1 MKSKLL
7 LFTMLIVAAITSNAQ
22 NNSPQEIQGNW
33 AHKNNYDFQKSATAP
48 AIFSNRVDLWSSDF
62 SNPADWII
70 SNSVGNT
77 NNWVI
82 GSSVPAGSFPIAP
95 ILSTTEA
102 NGYALFDSDLYCSG
116 NQIANLTK
124 TTSVNCA
131 AYPTVLLEFQQQY
144 RRYDDSTFVFV
155 SNNGGTSWV
164 KYSVNTA
171 LANND
176 TTLNAETVQLN
187 ISSTAGGQANVKIRF
202 QFWSPSTYD
211 GPSIYP
217 PGCGYAWMID
227 DVRIFTPPTSSTF
240 YTNDFSVPSSWVIS
254 NSAANTSNWVIG
266 STIPAGTYLIPPIA
280 SSTAANGFALFDS
293 DLDCSGN
300 QIPNLTT
307 AANINCSSYPNVI
320 LEFQQQYRRFDDST
334 FVFVSNNG
342 GSTWVKYPVN
352 STLANV
358 DFCSTNPE
366 VVRLNITPTAGGQA
380 NVKIR
385 FQFWSP
391 STYVGPANAPGC
403 AYSWMIDDVKLMT
416 PPPYELQVLETYHA
430 NPFIDWE
437 YGTYPLSQ
445 TRAISSVSIVRSEGG
460 SSETATIN
468 YTITRNG
475 TVVNSGSSAPFTILP
490 YTNDTIEVL
499 TGYIPDAVGNYVVTA
514 SITSANTDTDPSN
527 NTKTSSFIVTNYIYS
542 GLTDL
547 TTAGAFTYSGTI
559 APFKPSKVANRYFIA
574 NDIAFQGID
583 IAVSSVSTDNTALS
597 IEVFDSNDLLN
608 PLSVGSFN
616 ISATHPT
623 TAQYFTV
630 VIPQAFLV
638 AGELYV
644 ASVGSSATDKEFYFY
659 AELGDN
665 DNSTIVNL
673 PDVAGVPTWYLS
685 ALTPAV
691 NLNFDPTIGVTG
703 LTTNPSIEFGV
714 FPNPASDQLSWKV
727 KSNEASSMIVSL
739 IDVNGKVV
747 FNKTISGK
755 IASYQDT
762 LSLASFA
769 NGVYTLELKTN
780 SGVQT
785 QKVVIA
791 H

>member
-1 MKSKLL
+1 MKLTLS
-7 LFTMLIVAAITSNAQ
+7 LFTMLLVTAMISNAQ
-22 NNSPQEIQGNW
+22 NNTSQDVQGNW
-33 AHKNNYDFQKSATAP
+33 ARKDNYGFQKSANAP
-48 AIFSNRVDLWSSDF
+48 VAFSNRVDLWSSDF

-70 SNSVGNT
+70 SNSAGNT
-77 NNWVI
+77 SNWVI
-82 GSSVPAGSFPIAP
+82 GSSIPSGAFPIEP

-102 NGYALFDSDLYCSG
+102 NGFALFDSDLDCSG

-124 TTSVNCA
+124 ATSVNCA
-131 AYPTVLLEFQQQY
+131 AYPTVFLEFEQQY
-144 RRYDDSTFVFV
+144 RRFDDSTFVFV

-164 KYSVNTA
+164 KYSVNSA
-171 LANND
+171 LTNNQGS
-176 TTLNAETVQLN
+176 TNPETVQLN
-187 ISSTAGGQANVKIRF
+187 ISATAGGQANVKVRF
-202 QFWSPSTYD
+202 QFWSPSTYV
-211 GPSIYP
+211 GPAAL

-240 YTNDFSVPSSWVIS
+240 YTNDFSVPSTWVIS

-266 STIPAGTYLIPPIA
+266 TTIPSGSFLIAPIV
-280 SSTAANGFALFDS
+280 STTAANGFALFDS

-307 AANINCSSYPNVI
+307 AANINCSSYPDVI

-342 GSTWVKYPVN
+342 GNSWVKYPAN
-352 STLANV
+352 TTLLNN
-358 DFCSTNPE
+358 DFCATNPQ

-391 STYVGPANAPGC
+391 SSYVGPAGLPGC

-416 PPPYELQVLETYHA
+416 PPPFELQVLETHHA
-430 NPFIDWE
+430 NPFLDWE

-445 TRAISSVSIVRSEGG
+445 TREISSVSVVRSEGG
-460 SSETATIN
+460 SAETATIN
-468 YTITRNG
+468 YAITLNG
-475 TVVNSGSSAPFTILP
+475 TVVNSGSSAPFTLLP
-490 YTNDTIEVL
+490 FTNDTIEIL
-499 TGYIPDAVGNYVVTA
+499 TGYTPDAVGNYVISATI
-514 SITSANTDTDPSN
+514 SSANVDTDPSN
-527 NTKTSSFIVTNYIYS
+527 NTQTSEFVVSNYVYS
-542 GLTDL
+542 GLTGL
-547 TTAGAFTYSGTI
+547 TNSLDYTYSETV
-559 APFKPSKVANRYFIA
+559 APFRPSKVANRYYIV

-583 IAVSSVSTDNTALS
+583 IAVSSASTDNTALT
-597 IEVFDSNDLLN
+597 IELFDMNDLLN
-608 PLSVGSFN
+608 PLSVGAFN
-616 ISATHPT
+616 ISSTHPT
-623 TAQYFTV
+623 SAQYFTV

-638 AGELYV
+638 ADELYV
-644 ASVGSSATDKEFYFY
+644 ASVGSNATDKQFYFF

-665 DNSTIVNL
+665 DNSTIVNI
-673 PDVAGVPTWYLS
+673 PDANGIPTWFLS
-685 ALTPAV
+685 ELTPAI

-703 LTTNPSIEFGV
+703 LSNNSSAEFRV
-714 FPNPASDQLSWKV
+714 FPIPASHQLTWKV
-727 KSNEASSMIVSL
+727 KSNEASSMNVSL

-755 IASYQDT
+755 IASYQDS
-762 LSLASFA
+762 LSLDSFS
-769 NGVYTLELKTN
+769 NGVYTLQLKTN
-780 SGVQT
+780 SSIHS

>member
-7 LFTMLIVAAITSNAQ
+7 QFTMLVLAAMTSHAQ
-22 NNSPQEIQGNW
+22 SNSSQDIQGNW
-33 AHKNNYDFQKSATAP
+33 ARKNNYGVQKSATAL
-48 AIFSNRVDLWSSDF
+48 AAFSNRVDLWSSDF

-70 SNSVGNT
+70 SNSAGNAS
-77 NNWVI
+77 NWVI
-82 GSSVPAGSFPIAP
+82 GSAIPSGAFPIDP
-95 ILSTTEA
+95 ILSSTEA
-102 NGYALFDSDLYCSG
+102 NGYALFDSDLDCSG

-124 TTSVNCA
+124 ATSVNCA
-131 AYPTVLLEFQQQY
+131 AYPTVFLEFQQQY

-155 SNNGGTSWV
+155 SNNGGTTWV

-171 LANND
+171 LLNND
-176 TTLNAETVQLN
+176 ATTNPETVQLN
-187 ISSTAGGQANVKIRF
+187 ISATAGGQANVKVRF
-202 QFWSPSTYD
+202 QFWSPSTYV
-211 GPSIYP
+211 GPSGLT
-217 PGCGYAWMID
+217 PGCAYSWMID
-227 DVRIFTPPTSSTF
+227 DVRMYTPPTPPTTGTF
-240 YTNDFSVPSSWVIS
+240 YTNDFSTPSSWVIS

-266 STIPAGTYLIPPIA
+266 STIPAGAFLIDPIA
-280 SSTAANGFALFDS
+280 STTAANGFALFDS

-307 AANINCSSYPNVI
+307 AANINCSSYPNVV

-342 GSTWVKYPVN
+342 GTTWVKYPVN
-352 STLANV
+352 STLANN
-358 DFCSTNPE
+358 DFCATNPE
-366 VVRLNITPTAGGQA
+366 VIRLNITPTAGGQA

-391 STYVGPANAPGC
+391 AGSFTAPGC
-403 AYSWMIDDVKLMT
+403 GYSWMIDDVKLMT
-416 PPPYELQVLETYHA
+416 PPAYELQVLETYHA
-430 NPFIDWE
+430 NPFLDWE

-445 TRAISSVSIVRSEGG
+445 TRAISSVSIVRNEGG
-460 SSETATIN
+460 SGETATIN
-468 YTITRNG
+468 YSITRNG
-475 TVVNSGSSAPFTILP
+475 TIVNSGSSAPFTISP
-490 YTNDTIEVL
+490 FTNDTIEIL
-499 TGYIPDAVGNYVVTA
+499 TGYIPDAVGNYVVT
-514 SITSANTDTDPSN
+514 STITSANADSDLSN
-527 NTKTSSFIVTNYIYS
+527 NTKTSSFVVTNYIYS

-547 TTAGAFTYSGTI
+547 TTAEAFTYSAAA
-559 APFKPSKVANRYFIA
+559 APFNPSKVANRYFIA

-583 IAVSSVSTDNTALS
+583 IAVSSISTDNTALT

-608 PLSVGSFN
+608 PLSVGAFN

-630 VIPQAFLV
+630 VIPQALLL
-638 AGELYV
+638 ADGLYV
-644 ASVGSSATDKEFYFY
+644 ASVGSSATDKQFYFY
-659 AELGDN
+659 ANVGDN
-665 DNSTIVNL
+665 DNSTIVNI
-673 PDVAGVPTWYLS
+673 PDANGVPTWFLS

-703 LTTNPSIEFGV
+703 LSTVPSVEFGA

-727 KSNEASSMIVSL
+727 KSNEASSMNVSL

-747 FNKTISGK
+747 FNKTITGK

>member
-7 LFTMLIVAAITSNAQ
+7 LFTMLLVAAITSNAQ

-33 AHKNNYDFQKSATAP
+33 AHKNNYGVQKSATAP
-48 AIFSNRVDLWSSDF
+48 AAFSNRVDLWSSDF

-70 SNSVGNT
+70 SNSAGNAS
-77 NNWVI
+77 NWVI
-82 GSSVPAGSFPIAP
+82 GSAVPSGAFAIPP

-102 NGYALFDSDLYCSG
+102 NGFALFDSDLDCSG

-124 TTSVNCA
+124 ATSVNCS

-176 TTLNAETVQLN
+176 TTLNPQTVQLN
-187 ISSTAGGQANVKIRF
+187 ISATAGGQANVKVRF

-211 GPSIYP
+211 GPSVNP

-227 DVRIFTPPTSSTF
+227 DVRIFTPPTSVTF
-240 YTNDFSVPSSWVIS
+240 YNNDFSVPSSWIIS

-266 STIPAGTYLIPPIA
+266 STIPAGGFLIAPIA
-280 SSTAANGFALFDS
+280 STTASNGFALFDS
-293 DLDCSGN
+293 DLNCSGN

-307 AANINCSSYPNVI
+307 ATSINCSSYPDVI

-352 STLANV
+352 TTLANNA
-358 DFCSTNPE
+358 FCATNPD

-391 STYVGPANAPGC
+391 AGSFTAPGC
-403 AYSWMIDDVKLMT
+403 GYAWMIDDVKLMT
-416 PPPYELQVLETYHA
+416 PPPFELQVLETYHA
-430 NPFIDWE
+430 NPFNDWE

-445 TRAISSVSIVRSEGG
+445 TREVSSVSVVRSEGG
-460 SSETATIN
+460 SAEIATIN

-475 TVVNSGSSAPFTILP
+475 TVVNSGSSAPFTISP

-514 SITSANTDTDPSN
+514 SISSANADTDPSN
-527 NTKTSSFIVTNYIYS
+527 NTQTSSFVVTNYIYS

-547 TTAGAFTYSGTI
+547 TTVGAFTYSATT
-559 APFKPSKVANRYFIA
+559 APFTPSKVANRYFIA

-597 IEVFDSNDLLN
+597 IELFDSNDLLN

-630 VIPQAFLV
+630 VIPQAFLL
-638 AGELYV
+638 AGGLYV
-644 ASVGSSATDKEFYFY
+644 ASVGSNATDKQFYFY
-659 AELGDN
+659 ANLGDN

-673 PDVAGVPTWYLS
+673 TDAGGISTWYLS
-685 ALTPAV
+685 ELTPAV

-703 LTTNPSIEFGV
+703 LSNNPTVEFGV

-727 KSNEASSMIVSL
+727 KSNEASSMNVSL

>member
-7 LFTMLIVAAITSNAQ
+7 LFTMLLVAAITSNAQ
-22 NNSPQEIQGNW
+22 DISSQEIKGNW
-33 AHKNNYDFQKSATAP
+33 TSKNNYGVQKSANAPTA
-48 AIFSNRVDLWSSDF
+48 FSNRVNLWSSDF
-62 SNPADWII
+62 SNPSDWII
-70 SNSVGNT
+70 SNSAGNT
-77 NNWVI
+77 DNWVI
-82 GSSVPAGSFPIAP
+82 GSTIPSGTYPIAP
-95 ILSTTEA
+95 ILSSTEA
-102 NGYALFDSDLYCSG
+102 NGFALFDSDLYCSG

-124 TTSVNCA
+124 ATSVNCA
-131 AYPTVLLEFQQQY
+131 ASPTVFLEFQQQY
-144 RRYDDSTFVFV
+144 ARFDDSTFVFV
-155 SNNGGTSWV
+155 SNNGGTNWV
-164 KYSVNTA
+164 KYSVNAA
-171 LANND
+171 LTNND
-176 TTLNAETVQLN
+176 TTTNPQTVQLN
-187 ISSTAGGQANVKIRF
+187 ISATAGGQANVKVRF
-202 QFWSPSTYD
+202 QFWSPSTYV
-211 GPSIYP
+211 GPGAA

-227 DVRIFTPPTSSTF
+227 DVRIFTPPTSSAF
-240 YTNDFSVPSSWVIS
+240 YTNDFSVPSSWIIS

-266 STIPAGTYLIPPIA
+266 STIPAGSYLIDPIL
-280 SSTAANGFALFDS
+280 STTAANGFALFDS
-293 DLDCSGN
+293 DLNCSGN

-307 AANINCSSYPNVI
+307 ATSINCSGYPAVV

-342 GSTWVKYPVN
+342 GTTWVKYPVN
-352 STLANV
+352 TTLTNN

-366 VVRLNITPTAGGQA
+366 VVRLSITPTAGGQA

-391 STYVGPANAPGC
+391 STYVGPAATSGC
-403 AYSWMIDDVKLMT
+403 GYSWMIDDVKLMT

-430 NPFIDWE
+430 NPFLDWE

-445 TRAISSVSIVRSEGG
+445 TRAVSSVSVVRSEGG
-460 SSETATIN
+460 SAETATIN

-475 TVVNSGSSAPFTILP
+475 TVVNIGSSAPFTIQP
-490 YTNDTIEVL
+490 FTNDTIEIL
-499 TGYIPDAVGNYVVTA
+499 TGYTPDAVGNYVVT
-514 SITSANTDTDPSN
+514 STITSTNTDTDLSN
-527 NTKTSSFIVTNYIYS
+527 NTQTSEFVVTNYIYS
-542 GLTDL
+542 GLTGL
-547 TTAGAFTYSGTI
+547 TNSLDYTYSGTL
-559 APFKPSKVANRYFIA
+559 APFIPSKVANRFFIA

-583 IAVSSVSTDNTALS
+583 IAVSSASADNTALT
-597 IEVFDSNDLLN
+597 IEVFDTNDLLN
-608 PLSVGSFN
+608 PLSVGVFN

-638 AGELYV
+638 AGELYA

-673 PDVAGVPTWYLS
+673 PDVAGLPTWYLS
-685 ALTPAV
+685 ALTPAI

-727 KSNEASSMIVSL
+727 KSNEASSMNVSL

>member
-7 LFTMLIVAAITSNAQ
+7 LFAMLVLAAMSSHAQ
-22 NNSPQEIQGNW
+22 NNSSQDIQGNW
-33 AHKNNYDFQKSATAP
+33 ARKNNYGVQKSATAP
-48 AIFSNRVDLWSSDF
+48 AAFSNRVDLWSSDF
-62 SNPADWII
+62 SNPSDWII
-70 SNSVGNT
+70 SNSAGNAS
-77 NNWVI
+77 NWVI
-82 GSSVPAGSFPIAP
+82 GSSIPSGAFAIDP

-102 NGYALFDSDLYCSG
+102 NGYALFDSDLDCSG

-124 TTSVNCA
+124 TTSVNCSA
-131 AYPTVLLEFQQQY
+131 SPTVLLEFQQQY
-144 RRYDDSTFVFV
+144 RRFDDSTFVFV
-155 SNNGGTSWV
+155 SNNGGTTWV
-164 KYSVNTA
+164 KYSVNTG
-171 LANND
+171 LVNND
-176 TTLNAETVQLN
+176 ATTNPETVQLN
-187 ISSTAGGQANVKIRF
+187 ISATAGGQANVKVRF
-202 QFWSPSTYD
+202 QFWSPSTYV
-211 GPSIYP
+211 GPAGL

-227 DVRIFTPPTSSTF
+227 DVRIFTPPTSATF
-240 YTNDFSVPSSWVIS
+240 FTNDFSVPSNWVIS

-266 STIPAGTYLIPPIA
+266 TTIPSGAFLIDPIA
-280 SSTAANGFALFDS
+280 STTAANGFALFDS

-307 AANINCSSYPNVI
+307 AANINCSSYPDVI

-342 GSTWVKYPVN
+342 GTTWVKYPVN
-352 STLANV
+352 TTLTNN
-358 DFCSTNPE
+358 DFCATNPE
-366 VVRLNITPTAGGQA
+366 VVRLNISATAGGQA

-391 STYVGPANAPGC
+391 STYVGPAGLPGC
-403 AYSWMIDDVKLMT
+403 GYSWMIDDVKLMT

-445 TRAISSVSIVRSEGG
+445 TRAISSVSVVRSEGG
-460 SSETATIN
+460 SEETATIN

-475 TVVNSGSSAPFTILP
+475 TVVNSGSSAPFTLQP
-490 YTNDTIEVL
+490 YTNDTIEIL

-514 SITSANTDTDPSN
+514 SISSANTDTDPSN
-527 NTKTSSFIVTNYIYS
+527 NTKTSSFVVSNYIYS
-542 GLTDL
+542 GLADL
-547 TTAGAFTYSGTI
+547 TTATALTYSGPT
-559 APFKPSKVANRYFIA
+559 APFRPSKVANRYFIA
-574 NDIAFQGID
+574 NDVAFQGID
-583 IAVSSVSTDNTALS
+583 IAVSSVSTDNTALT
-597 IEVFDSNDLLN
+597 IEVFDTNDLLN

-638 AGELYV
+638 AEGLYV
-644 ASVGSSATDKEFYFY
+644 ASVGSSATDKQFYFY
-659 AELGDN
+659 ANVGDN

-673 PDVAGVPTWYLS
+673 PDVNGVPTWYLS

-703 LTTNPSIEFGV
+703 LSTNPAVEFGV

-727 KSNEASSMIVSL
+727 KSNEASSMNVSL

-762 LSLASFA
+762 LSLDSFA
-769 NGVYTLELKTN
+769 NGVYTFELKTN

>member
-7 LFTMLIVAAITSNAQ
+7 LFTMLLVAAITSNAQ
-22 NNSPQEIQGNW
+22 NNSPQEIKGNEDR
-33 AHKNNYDFQKSATAP
+33 KNNYGFQKSASAP
-48 AIFSNRVDLWSSDF
+48 AAFSNRVDLWSSDF

-70 SNSVGNT
+70 SNSVGNAS
-77 NNWVI
+77 NWVI
-82 GSSVPAGSFPIAP
+82 GSTIPSGLFAIPP

-102 NGYALFDSDLYCSG
+102 NGYALFDSDLDCSG

-124 TTSVNCA
+124 ATSVNCS

-144 RRYDDSTFVFV
+144 RRFDDSTFVFV

-171 LANND
+171 LINND
-176 TTLNAETVQLN
+176 ATTNPETVQLN
-187 ISSTAGGQANVKIRF
+187 ISATAGGQANVKVRF
-202 QFWSPSTYD
+202 QFWSPSTYV
-211 GPSIYP
+211 GPGATA
-217 PGCGYAWMID
+217 GCGYSWMID
-227 DVRIFTPPTSSTF
+227 DVRIFTPPTSATIYS
-240 YTNDFSVPSSWVIS
+240 NDFSVPSSWVIS

-266 STIPAGTYLIPPIA
+266 STIPAGAFLIDPIA
-280 SSTAANGFALFDS
+280 STTAANGFALFDS

-307 AANINCSSYPNVI
+307 AASINCSSYPDVI

-334 FVFVSNNG
+334 FVFISNNG
-342 GSTWVKYPVN
+342 GSTWVKYRVN
-352 STLANV
+352 TTLANN
-358 DFCSTNPE
+358 DFCATNSE

-391 STYVGPANAPGC
+391 TGSFTAPGC
-403 AYSWMIDDVKLMT
+403 GYSWMIDDVKLIT
-416 PPPYELQVLETYHA
+416 PPPFELQVLETYHA
-430 NPFIDWE
+430 NVFNDWE

-445 TRAISSVSIVRSEGG
+445 TREVNVVSVVRSEG
-460 SSETATIN
+460 SSDETATIN

-475 TVVNSGSSAPFTILP
+475 TVVNSGSSAPFTLQP
-490 YTNDTIEVL
+490 YSNDTIEIL
-499 TGYIPDAVGNYVVTA
+499 TGYIPDAVGNYVVT
-514 SITSANTDTDPSN
+514 STITSANTDTDLSN
-527 NTKTSSFIVTNYIYS
+527 NTKTSSFVVSNYIYS
-542 GLTDL
+542 GLNDL
-547 TTAGAFTYSGTI
+547 TTAQAYTYSAAA
-559 APFKPSKVANRYFIA
+559 APFNPSKVANRYFIA

-583 IAVSSVSTDNTALS
+583 IAVSSVSTDNTALT

-608 PLSVGSFN
+608 PLSVGAFN

-630 VIPQAFLV
+630 VIPQAFLL
-638 AGELYV
+638 ADGLYV
-644 ASVGSSATDKEFYFY
+644 ASVGSSATDKQFYFY
-659 AELGDN
+659 ANVGDN

-673 PDVAGVPTWYLS
+673 PDGTGVPTWFLS
-685 ALTPAV
+685 TLTPAV

-703 LTTNPSIEFGV
+703 LSTNPGVEFGV

-727 KSNEASSMIVSL
+727 KSNEASSMNVSL

-769 NGVYTLELKTN
+769 NGVYTLELKTI

-785 QKVVIA
+785 QKLVIA